1 MKNQNKALLK
11 ASLIMSFYK
20 LNPLVQW
27 RNPVMFIVY
36 LGSIFCTMFIG
47 HSLLNGGE
55 HVGFGISI
63 VAWLWFTILF
73 ANFAEAYAESRS
85 QAQSDSLKSLQADV
99 PARKLIEKSGET
111 EVVMTS
117 SKLLKKNDIIRVE
130 QGEVIPM
137 DGEVIEGIASVD
149 ESAITG
155 ESAPVIRASG
165 SDFCSVTGGT
175 LLVSD
180 YLIIRINANPGES
193 FLDQMVS
200 MVEGAKRKKTPNE
213 IALTILLIALSIIF
227 ILVVGSLY
235 GFSSF
240 MVDHAGALAPIS
252 LLALVA
258 LLVCLIPTTIGGLL
272 SAVGVAGMN
281 RMMRSNVIATSGRAV
296 ETAGNIDVLLL
307 DKTGTIT
314 FGNRQASEFVPCS
327 NVDLDRLIKM
337 AYYASMGDET
347 PEGRSIITLAQRLH
361 PSLKDESVILD
372 QSEVVPFT
380 AQTQM
385 SGVNYTKSD
394 QQVLT
399 IRKGSSHAIAQHIES
414 QQGKWPK
421 ELTIAVEKIAASG
434 ATPLVVSVN
443 DEALGVIA
451 LKDIVKPGIRERFQQ
466 LRQIGIRTI
475 MITGDNPLTA
485 AAIALEAGVDDYLA
499 EATPEEKLN
508 MIRKYQAE
516 GLLVAMTGDGTNDA
530 PALAQADVAVAMNS
544 GTQAAKEA
552 SNMVDLDSDPTK
564 LIEIVKIGKQLL
576 MTRGALTTFSIAN
589 DIAKYFVIIPA
600 LFIPLFPS
608 LAQLNV
614 LGLESPSSALLS
626 AVIFNALII
635 VFLIPLAIKG
645 VTYCS
650 ENVGKTLRRNL
661 LIYGVGGLIVPFI
674 AIKAI
679 DIIISWL

>member
-361 PSLKDESVILD
+361 PSLKDESVILG

-434 ATPLVVSVN
+434 ATPLVLSVN

-608 LAQLNV
+608 LAQLNI
-614 LGLESPSSALLS
+614 LGLESPNSALLS

-645 VTYCS
+645 VTYRS